1 MDVRKGDQE
10 TFDEM
15 LRRFTRKVQES
26 GILAEA
32 RRREFYEAPSERRR
46 RKLRKRNSSDRSAN

>member
-46 RKLRKRNSSDRSAN
+46 RKLRKRNNADRSAK

>member
-15 LRRFTRKVQES
+15 LRRFNRKVQES
-26 GILAEA
+26 GILTEA
-32 RRREFYEAPSERRR
+32 KRREFYESPSERRR
-46 RKLRKRNSSDRSAN
+46 RKMRKRNNADRSAE